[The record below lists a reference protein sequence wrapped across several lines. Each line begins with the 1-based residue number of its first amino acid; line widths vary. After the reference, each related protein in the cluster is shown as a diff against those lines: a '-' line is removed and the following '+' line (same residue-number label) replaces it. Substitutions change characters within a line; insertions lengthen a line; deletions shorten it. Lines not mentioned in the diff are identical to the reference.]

1 MGLCR
6 TSVEIS
12 SKTDRWQ
19 ALWEWKVGWGNRLE
33 SDTKIGVQKEYEPK
47 ACRCGVGWAQE
58 PGGAGVTDLPII
70 DITWKADGRYEPN
83 EPGPNMY

>member
-1 MGLCR
+1 M
-6 TSVEIS
+6 
-12 SKTDRWQ
+12 
-19 ALWEWKVGWGNRLE
+19 GWGNRLE

-47 ACRCGVGWAQE
+47 ACRCGWAQE
-58 PGGAGVTDLPII
+58 PGGAGFTDLPII